1 MGESRNSKQM
11 KKIDR
16 LVITS
21 FLPPFVV
28 AFGIA
33 IFVLVMQTLWLYID
47 DIAGKG
53 LGLFL
58 LVELLAYKSVSL
70 IPLALPLGI
79 LISSVMVIGGLAE
92 HYELSSM
99 KSAGVPLLR
108 VMRSLLLFGL
118 LAAAFSY
125 YCSATLI
132 PVSNLKF
139 GSRMWDIQRQK
150 PALRLDEGTF
160 NDDFEGY
167 TIHIGNKKSDGR
179 SIEDVLIY
187 DQSEANQGRLVQ
199 ISAAEGEMYASEDGQ
214 YFVMELYNGHQYM
227 ESRPGGAT
235 KKQYPFIRSNF
246 SKWTKVFDLGEFNLK
261 RTNEDLFKQNR
272 SMLGI
277 SQLKEVAD
285 SLGVTI
291 QEKKEGMQE
300 SFSNY
305 FHPLA
310 YPDTTTR
317 EVAVANPSDKPMPD
331 SYQPGNLKADVSL
344 QPDGAE
350 AEPAQVQPKVF
361 RKPSPRLSTDR
372 VRSPVLPQIID
383 KPLNEY
389 NSIVE
394 TFEEKERSGLV
405 GRAKSFARSVMG
417 QSEGAL
423 RVIDGLAENRV
434 KHIYDLHTK
443 YSMAVVCI
451 IFMFIGAP
459 MGAIVRKG
467 GFGVPIL
474 VSIVFFIIFVV
485 LTIFC
490 RKIAESLIIPA
501 SFAAWLPSV
510 VLFPIGV
517 YLTRKAMNDSR
528 FAGIGNFFKRVAS
541 LFAKKQKS

>member
-1 MGESRNSKQM
+1 M
-11 KKIDR
+11 KRIDR

-21 FLPPFVV
+21 FIPPFIV
-28 AFGIA
+28 AFCIA

-53 LGLFL
+53 LGLLL

-92 HYELSSM
+92 HYELSSI

-108 VMRSLLLFGL
+108 TMRSLLVFGVF
-118 LAAAFSY
+118 AAAFSY

-150 PALRLDEGTF
+150 PALRLDEGIF

-167 TIHIGNKKSDGR
+167 TIHIGNKKADGR
-179 SIEDVLIY
+179 HIEEVLIY
-187 DQSEANQGRLVQ
+187 DQSEAGQGRLVQ
-199 ISAAEGEMYASEDGQ
+199 ISAEKGEMYASADGQ
-214 YFVMELYNGHQYM
+214 FFVMELYNGHQYM
-227 ESRPGGAT
+227 ESRPGAGNN
-235 KKQYPFIRSNF
+235 KSYPFVRSNF

-261 RTNEDLFKQNR
+261 RTNEELFKQNR

-277 SQLKEVAD
+277 HELKIVAD
-285 SLGVTI
+285 SLAVTI
-291 QEKKEGMQE
+291 REKEQGMAE
-300 SFSNY
+300 SFANY
-305 FHPLA
+305 FHPMLN
-310 YPDTTTR
+310 PDTS
-317 EVAVANPSDKPMPD
+317 AVIIPEPISEPNPVPSGQLRA
-331 SYQPGNLKADVSL
+331 SVS
-344 QPDGAE
+344 
-350 AEPAQVQPKVF
+350 V
-361 RKPSPRLSTDR
+361 SPRNPAGGEAPVAPR
-372 VRSPVLPQIID
+372 PENYVPQSPVMRQIVD
-383 KPLNEY
+383 RPWSDY
-389 NSIVE
+389 TSIAA
-394 TFEEKERSGLV
+394 TFEEKERAGLI
-405 GRAKSFARSVMG
+405 GRAKSFARSMQG
-417 QSEGAL
+417 QSEGTL
-423 RVIDGLAENRV
+423 RVLDGLSENRV

-443 YSMAVVCI
+443 YSMAVVCL
-451 IFMFIGAP
+451 IFMLIGAP

-474 VSIVFFIIFVV
+474 VSILFFIVFVV

-501 SFAAWLPSV
+501 ALAAWVPGI

-517 YLTRKAMNDSR
+517 LLTKKAMNDSR
-528 FAGIGNFFKRVAS
+528 FDGFANFFKWVGA
-541 LFAKKQKS
+541 LFSQKK

>member
-1 MGESRNSKQM
+1 M
-11 KKIDR
+11 KRIDR

-21 FLPPFVV
+21 FIPPFIV
-28 AFGIA
+28 AFSIA

-53 LGLFL
+53 LGLLL

-92 HYELSSM
+92 HYELSSI

-108 VMRSLLLFGL
+108 TMRSLLVFGV
-118 LAAAFSY
+118 ASAAFSY

-167 TIHIGNKKSDGR
+167 TIHIGDKKPDGR
-179 SIEDVLIY
+179 HIAEVLIY
-187 DQSEANQGRLVQ
+187 DHSEAGQGRLAQ
-199 ISAAEGEMYASEDGQ
+199 ISAEEGEMYASADGQ

-227 ESRPGGAT
+227 ESRPSGGNS
-235 KKQYPFIRSNF
+235 KDYPFIRTNF

-261 RTNEDLFKQNR
+261 RTNEELFKQNR

-277 SQLKEVAD
+277 HELKIVAD
-285 SLGVTI
+285 SLAVTI
-291 QEKKEGMQE
+291 REKEEGMAE
-300 SFSNY
+300 SFMNY
-305 FHPLA
+305 FHPMLN
-310 YPDTTTR
+310 PDTTTI
-317 EVAVANPSDKPMPD
+317 VAATQPEALPESKLLASVAARPRYPE
-331 SYQPGNLKADVSL
+331 
-344 QPDGAE
+344 GAE
-350 AEPAQVQPKVF
+350 TPVTT
-361 RKPSPRLSTDR
+361 PRPENYTPQTPVMRQIVDRPLSDYT
-372 VRSPVLPQIID
+372 
-383 KPLNEY
+383 
-389 NSIVE
+389 SIAE
-394 TFEEKERSGLV
+394 TFEEKERAGLI
-405 GRAKSFARSVMG
+405 GRAKSFARSMQG
-417 QSEGAL
+417 QSEGTL
-423 RVIDGLAENRV
+423 RVLDGLSENRV

-443 YSMAVVCI
+443 YSMAVVCL

-474 VSIVFFIIFVV
+474 VAIVFFIVFVV

-501 SFAAWLPSV
+501 AWAAWLPGM
-510 VLFPIGV
+510 VLFPIGIW
-517 YLTRKAMNDSR
+517 LTRKAMNDSR
-528 FAGIGNFFKRVAS
+528 FEGLANLLKALAG
-541 LFAKKQKS
+541 LFQKKK